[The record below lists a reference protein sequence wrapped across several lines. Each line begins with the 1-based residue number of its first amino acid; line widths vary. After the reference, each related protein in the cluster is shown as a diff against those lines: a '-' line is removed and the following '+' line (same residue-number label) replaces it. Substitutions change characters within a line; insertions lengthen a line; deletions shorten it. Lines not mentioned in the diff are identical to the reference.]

1 MGAVADQRNAGRGGV
16 ELQNRLVQ
24 AVRPAQQID
33 RRTSRPTATSRGDE
47 DQEESEGIDLTR
59 GEERLTSTVDGRRGE
74 EEKKGRGKRTNF
86 VRPGF
91 SVRGDATATRA
102 KKCRRRLGSSAREGN
117 GRKWG

>member
-1 MGAVADQRNAGRGGV
+1 VGAVADQRNAGRGGV

-74 EEKKGRGKRTNF
+74 EEKKGRRVFLYAVTL
-86 VRPGF
+86 RP
-91 SVRGDATATRA
+91 RA
-102 KKCRRRLGSSAREGN
+102 LRSADGGSAAPPGREMGGN
-117 GRKWG
+117 GDENTGN